1 LAPLRVRIAGCDGG
15 EPNELIC
22 PYGANLSDWKPYLD
36 TAVDAARAA
45 EAVIRHYY
53 ATDIEV
59 MHKADAS
66 PVTVAD
72 IESER
77 EIKRIL
83 AAAWPEH
90 GFYGEELGRERAEGD
105 YLWLIDPIDG
115 TKSFVRGY
123 PFFSTQIA
131 LMYRGELVV
140 GVSNAPLFG
149 DGELACAA
157 QGAGATLN
165 GVPITVSGIDDVAE
179 SSLSLGNIAS
189 LAASPAW
196 PGAGELI
203 GRVSRIRGYGDF
215 YHYHLLASG
224 RIDVIVES
232 DLNILDIAALTVI
245 VREAGGDVTTLSG
258 GSIGLDT
265 RSMLATNG
273 QLRDSVTPYLQAW
286 SSE

>member
-1 LAPLRVRIAGCDGG
+1 M
-15 EPNELIC
+15 
-22 PYGANLSDWKPYLD
+22 SDWTRYLD
-36 TAVDAARAA
+36 AAIEAARAA
-45 EAVIRHYY
+45 EQVIRHYY
-53 ATDIEV
+53 SIDVEV
-59 MHKADAS
+59 MRKADAS

-72 IESER
+72 IEAER
-77 EIKRIL
+77 EIKRVL
-83 AAAWPEH
+83 SAAWPEH
-90 GFYGEELGRERAEGD
+90 GFYGEELGRDDGEHD
-105 YLWLIDPIDG
+105 FLWLIDPIDG

-165 GVPITVSGIDDVAE
+165 GGAIAVSEIGDLSEA
-179 SSLSLGNIAS
+179 SLSLGNTAR

-196 PGAGELI
+196 GATGELI

-215 YHYHLLASG
+215 YHYHLLAAG
-224 RIDVIVES
+224 RIDAVIES

-245 VREAGGDVTTLSG
+245 VREAGGDVTTLG
-258 GSIGLDT
+258 GAGIDLDT
-265 RSMLATNG
+265 TSLLATNG
-273 QLRDSVTPYLQAW
+273 RLRGAVSAYLTGW
-286 SSE
+286 SD